1 VAVSDTCMGCGQNQ
15 SLADEVGAYIAFLD
29 RVDRILRRRL
39 GVDYADFDERRKALK
54 AALCGCDVP
63 EDH

>member
-1 VAVSDTCMGCGQNQ
+1 
-15 SLADEVGAYIAFLD
+15 
-29 RVDRILRRRL
+29 
-39 GVDYADFDERRKALK
+39 VDYADFDERRKALK